1 MKLRPVLLAVAAS
14 LLTGVLVSQAQVPG
28 INSTL
33 QSVFTLAYDQSTMK
47 PTYSSTINGV
57 TPAASATDVCA
68 LSGSATK
75 TIKVR
80 RIIVNGFTNGV
91 AVAEP
96 VTILRRSTIYAG
108 AGSSPVETAYDS
120 SNSAATA
127 VAEVWTANPT
137 VGTLVGLLADIS
149 VLFPAGTALA
159 PATVF
164 EFGRL
169 GSPVVLRGV
178 AQSVAVNLSGI
189 TIAGTLGCT
198 FEWTEDSDAL

>member
-47 PTYSSTINGV
+47 PTYSSSVSGIS
-57 TPAASATDVCA
+57 PASAASDVCA

-80 RIIVNGFTNGV
+80 RIIFTGTTPSI

-96 VTILRRSTIYAG
+96 VTILKRSTVYAG
-108 AGSSPVETAYDS
+108 AGSSPAEVPYDS
-120 SNSAATA
+120 GSSAATA

-137 VGTLVGLLADIS
+137 VGTLVGVIADIM
-149 VLFPAGTALA
+149 VPFTAA
-159 PATVF
+159 TAATPATTF

-169 GSPVVLRGV
+169 GSPLVLRGV
-178 AQSVAVNLSGI
+178 AQSVAISLSGVTI
-189 TIAGTLGCT
+189 TGTVGCT